1 MSFDSLAYL
10 LFLPAVALVHAVLPH
25 RFRWAWLL
33 LMSMVFYASWNAPLT
48 LLLLLVIGVAYGAGL
63 LLERVKSVSLRR
75 AVLWG
80 ALLIC
85 LGLLLYFKYA
95 SLLVRT
101 ASGLLRLFGARADW
115 SLWDILLPIGISFY
129 TFQALS
135 YVFDVYR
142 GKIPAE
148 RHPGCFALYISFFP
162 QLVAGPIERA
172 DALLPQLK
180 AERRVTQ
187 DDVRA
192 GLSMLLSGY
201 FRKIVLADFCG
212 AIVDRIYAL
221 PDPDG
226 GAALVATVL
235 FGVQI
240 YCDFAG
246 YSEIARG
253 SARLLGVRL
262 MQNFDRPYLAP
273 DIRAFWRRWH
283 ISLSKWLS
291 DYVYV
296 PLGGSKKGLTRQ
308 LLATL
313 LVFFLSGLWHGAN
326 ETFVVWGLFHGVLLC
341 AYLMLRRAGLH
352 DPKTRAGKALGVL
365 ITYTLV
371 TLGWVFFRAQTMP
384 QAFDLFARIFSPWDP
399 SLSFEQLG
407 IGCMEII
414 RLLLSLVAC
423 PLLLRLKAEQ
433 SGRQRDLTCVFL
445 VLVIALAWWVRIDSN
460 AASAFIYFQF

>member
-10 LFLPAVALVHAVLPH
+10 LFLPAVALVHAILPH
-25 RFRWAWLL
+25 RFRWVWLL
-33 LMSMVFYASWNAPLT
+33 LASMVFYASWNAPLT
-48 LLLLLVIGVAYGAGL
+48 LLLLLVIGTTYGAGL
-63 LLERVKSVSLRR
+63 LLDRVKTVSLRR
-75 AVLWG
+75 AALAG
-80 ALLIC
+80 ALLVC

-95 SLLVRT
+95 SFLMRT
-101 ASGLLRLFGARADW
+101 FGGLLRLFGTRCDW
-115 SLWDILLPIGISFY
+115 TLWDILLPIGISFY

-135 YVFDVYR
+135 YVFDVYH
-142 GKIPAE
+142 GKIAAE
-148 RHPGCFALYISFFP
+148 RHPGYYALYISFFP

-172 DALLPQLK
+172 DALLPQMK
-180 AERRVTQ
+180 TERRVTQ
-187 DDVRA
+187 DDIQA
-192 GLSMLLSGY
+192 GLLMLLSGY

-212 AIVDRIYAL
+212 VIVDRIYAL

-262 MQNFDRPYLAP
+262 MQNFDRPYLSP

-283 ISLSKWLS
+283 ISLSKWLA

-296 PLGGSKKGLTRQ
+296 PLGGSQKGLWRQ

-341 AYLMLRRAGLH
+341 AYLLLRRAGLR
-352 DPKTRAGKALGVL
+352 DPKTRAGKALGIS
-365 ITYTLV
+365 ITYALV
-371 TLGWVFFRAQTMP
+371 TLGWVFFRAQTLP
-384 QAFDLFARIFSPWDP
+384 HAFDLLVRIFSPWNP
-399 SLSFEQLG
+399 SLARAQLAIG
-407 IGCMEII
+407 IPELI
-414 RLLLSLVAC
+414 RLLLSLAAC
-423 PLLLRLKAEQ
+423 PLLLQLGAEQ
-433 SGRQRDLTCVFL
+433 SQRQRDLTYVFL
-445 VLVIALAWWVRIDSN
+445 VLVIALAWWVRLDSGTV
-460 AASAFIYFQF
+460 SAFIYFQF

>member
-10 LFLPAVALVHAVLPH
+10 LFLPTVALVHAILPH

-33 LMSMVFYASWNAPLT
+33 LASMVFYASWNAPLT
-48 LLLLLVIGVAYGAGL
+48 LLLLLVIGTTYGAGL
-63 LLERVKSVSLRR
+63 LLERVKSVPLRR
-75 AVLWG
+75 IVLAG
-80 ALLIC
+80 SLLVC

-95 SLLVRT
+95 SFLVRT
-101 ASGLLRLFGARADW
+101 VSGLLRLFGAHADW
-115 SLWDILLPIGISFY
+115 ALWDILLPIGISFY

-148 RHPGCFALYISFFP
+148 RHPGYYALYISFFP

-180 AERRVTQ
+180 AERSVTR

-192 GLSMLLSGY
+192 GLLMLLSGF

-221 PDPDG
+221 PRPDG
-226 GAALVATVL
+226 GAALAATIL

-253 SARLLGVRL
+253 SAQLLGVRL
-262 MQNFDRPYLAP
+262 MKNFDRPYLAP
-273 DIRAFWRRWH
+273 DIRMFWRRWH
-283 ISLSKWLS
+283 ISLSKWLA

-296 PLGGSKKGLTRQ
+296 PLGGSQKGLWRQ

-313 LVFFLSGLWHGAN
+313 TVFFLSGLWHGAN
-326 ETFVVWGLFHGVLLC
+326 ETFVVWGLYHGVLLC
-341 AYLMLRRAGLH
+341 AYLLLRRAGLR
-352 DPKTRAGKALGVL
+352 DPKTRAGKALGIS
-365 ITYTLV
+365 ITYALV
-371 TLGWVFFRAQTMP
+371 TLGWAFFRAQTLP
-384 QAFDLFARIFSPWDP
+384 QAFDLFGRIFSPWDL
-399 SLSFEQLG
+399 SLGWAQLE
-407 IGCMEII
+407 IGAAEII
-414 RLLLSLVAC
+414 RLLFSLAAC
-423 PLLLRLKAEQ
+423 PLLLRLNAEQ
-433 SGRQRDLTCVFL
+433 SQRQRDWTYVFL
-445 VLVIALAWWVRIDSN
+445 VLVIALAWWVRLDSGT
-460 AASAFIYFQF
+460 ASAFIYFQF

>member
-10 LFLPAVALVHAVLPH
+10 LFLPVVALVHAILPH
-25 RFRWAWLL
+25 RLRWAWLL
-33 LMSMVFYASWNAPLT
+33 LASMVFYASWNAPLT
-48 LLLLLVIGVAYGAGL
+48 LLLLLVIGTTYGAGL
-63 LLERVKSVSLRR
+63 LLERVKTVPLRR
-75 AVLWG
+75 IVLAG
-80 ALLIC
+80 ALLVC

-95 SLLVRT
+95 SFLVRT
-101 ASGLLRLFGARADW
+101 AIGLFRLFGARADW
-115 SLWDILLPIGISFY
+115 TLWDILLPIGISFY

-142 GKIPAE
+142 GKIAAE
-148 RHPGCFALYISFFP
+148 RHPGYYALYISFFP

-180 AERRVTQ
+180 TERRVTS

-235 FGVQI
+235 FGIQI

-296 PLGGSKKGLTRQ
+296 PLGGSQKGLIRQ

-313 LVFFLSGLWHGAN
+313 LVFLLSGLWHGAN

-341 AYLMLRRAGLH
+341 AYLLLRRIGLR
-352 DPKTRAGKALGVL
+352 DPKTRMGKALGIS
-365 ITYTLV
+365 ITYVLV
-371 TLGWVFFRAQTMP
+371 TLGWVFFRAQTLP
-384 QAFDLFARIFSPWDP
+384 QAFDLFARIFSPWDL
-399 SLSFEQLG
+399 SLGIAQLG
-407 IGCMEII
+407 IGITELI
-414 RLLLSLVAC
+414 RLLLSLAAC
-423 PLLLRLKAEQ
+423 PLLLRLNAEQ
-433 SGRQRDLTCVFL
+433 SSRQRDLTYVFL
-445 VLVIALAWWVRIDSN
+445 ALVIALAWWIRLDSGT
-460 AASAFIYFQF
+460 ASAFLYFQF